1 MSFIKGMCRPSS
13 NTSRASIARRRPPMS
28 GMCEVV
34 AENAT
39 SRPARKIGLRT
50 LTSLICPVPIQAA
63 ALDEPFLTRGLEA
76 VRGARLAAV
85 DERELGGRAAHIE
98 GEQIAAAA
106 RAA

>member
-1 MSFIKGMCRPSS
+1 MSFIKGMCSPSS

-50 LTSLICPVPIQAA
+50 LTSLMCPVPIHASFVMRTS
-63 ALDEPFLTRGLEA
+63 PGRIA
-76 VRGARLAAV
+76 VGPIARRKWRTVA
-85 DERELGGRAAHIE
+85 GRVPMNE
-98 GEQIAAAA
+98 GMLPVFCASE
-106 RAA
+106 